1 MAEVAIVHA
10 RWESKAEHVH
20 WNAVLEGVRIGDGS
34 KVGRASMF
42 ESANRGEV

>member
-1 MAEVAIVHA
+1 MAEVDMVHP

-42 ESANRGEV
+42 EFANGGEV